1 MKCLDTRWEDTSK
14 TTTRK
19 WRCDACQ
26 TRGKT
31 KETWLSVPVKQASK
45 PAKKK
50 KVSDI
55 DKAVNRIANALYG
68 GKTKKPIEVKHKPPK
83 SMFDDI
89 DEDNGRYSDYGDLG
103 IDIPRGDD
111 W

>member
-14 TTTRK
+14 STTRR
-19 WRCDACQ
+19 WHCDVCQ
-26 TRGKT
+26 ARGKT
-31 KETWLSVPVKQASK
+31 KETWVSVPVKQTPK
-45 PAKKK
+45 PTKKK
-50 KVSDI
+50 KLSEV
-55 DKAVNRIANALYG
+55 DKAVNRIADALYG

-83 SMFDDI
+83 SMFDDME
-89 DEDNGRYSDYGDLG
+89 EDNGRYSDYGDLG